1 MNNVYFSTVKPRIDR
16 TNLNPITVKAG
27 LPVSL
32 DVKVFGEPP
41 AKVTWHFKGEELQN
55 RENLEIINV
64 DYNTKFLMTK
74 SKRAHSGKYVIKAKN
89 EVGEDEAEVEITILG
104 ENKYYILD
112 LSILFSN
119 QSCNLCVVN
128 KIEDICQTLHR
139 FF

>member
-1 MNNVYFSTVKPRIDR
+1 MKPRIDR

-41 AKVTWHFKGEELQN
+41 ATVTWHFQGQELSN

-74 SKRAHSGKYVIKAKN
+74 SKRANSGKYIIKAKN
-89 EVGEDEAEVEITILG
+89 EVGEDEAEVEIIIVG
-104 ENKYYILD
+104 KCLD
-112 LSILFSN
+112 LKYLEN
-119 QSCNLCVVN
+119 N
-128 KIEDICQTLHR
+128 KNKEIPRVQKKNCLIKIR
-139 FF
+139 KNSVY

>member
-1 MNNVYFSTVKPRIDR
+1 MKPRIDR
-16 TNLNPITVKAG
+16 TNLNPLTVKAG

-41 AKVTWHFKGEELQN
+41 AKVTWYFKGEELQN

-74 SKRAHSGKYVIKAKN
+74 SKRAQTGKYVIKAKN

-104 ENKYYILD
+104 KSFL
-112 LSILFSN
+112 
-119 QSCNLCVVN
+119 
-128 KIEDICQTLHR
+128 
-139 FF
+139 